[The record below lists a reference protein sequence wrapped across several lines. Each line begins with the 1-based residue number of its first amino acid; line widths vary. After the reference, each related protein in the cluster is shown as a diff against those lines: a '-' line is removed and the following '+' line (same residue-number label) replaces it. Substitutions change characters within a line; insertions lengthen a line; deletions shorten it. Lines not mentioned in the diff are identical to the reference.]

1 MYLVNQ
7 THIVSDL
14 NYEWNNSQKASE
26 QWNILGLM
34 DNNCNC
40 IPRQLACHGNGMVQ
54 TTQTG

>member
-26 QWNILGLM
+26 QWNVLALM
-34 DNNCNC
+34 DNHCNC
-40 IPRQLACHGNGMVQ
+40 IPCQLAWHGNGMVQ
-54 TTQTG
+54 STKTG